1 MDKEKVIIAKIQ
13 EMRKYGLCR
22 VAGVAIYESSVIN
35 SMLGDEHI
43 EFVLSRLVNGL
54 PEFATELSNTL
65 YDNHAR
71 DLIIDALASVED

>member
-1 MDKEKVIIAKIQ
+1 MDKEKVITAKIQ
-13 EMRKYGLCR
+13 QMRRYGFCR
-22 VAGVAIYESSVIN
+22 VAGVTIYESSVIN
-35 SMLGDEHI
+35 RMLGDEHI

-54 PEFATELSNTL
+54 PEFATELNNAL